1 MDSKLIQGRRIE
13 NLYRDSNSEKF
24 SNNTLS
30 NWIIKRAIDYDV
42 PIHLDKELITKLA
55 QMELYRNSPEEYYP
69 AIAEVVS
76 YIKRINKNFNLGEVN
91 A

>member
-13 NLYRDSNSEKF
+13 NLYRNSNSEKF

-42 PIHLDKELITKLA
+42 PIHLDKELISKLA
-55 QMELYRNSPEEYYP
+55 QMELNRNSPDEYYP